1 MAKRYFTLAV
11 VVLLLTMGAVAQSGH
26 PAGTDCSGSICELRW
41 PTSEGSG
48 GISTPL
54 NGVGQSIQASNGSLD
69 SLISSN
75 IDFNSTVSLPVF
87 PSSPNFNL
95 GSDAGP
101 ITLVSPYQLPGGN
114 FAGGGASAIV
124 GRLQTGGWTGG
135 VGNTGSLRNMI
146 RYEFPI
152 YWNEYGPLIAMGPMG
167 GGGGSIYNNKIFYTG
182 EFHDSLSLWEMQDF
196 GSKWGINANIPG
208 RHLLGKLDVLVT
220 NSKYAAA
227 VARVAERFWQQGLA
241 IQNAIANEPKLMEVF
256 NAAAETDADF
266 RIVEGETAAERE
278 IIYKHYQRT
287 GLKAFDNP

>member
-1 MAKRYFTLAV
+1 MPLA
-11 VVLLLTMGAVAQSGH
+11 GIA
-26 PAGTDCSGSICELRW
+26 EK
-41 PTSEGSG
+41 SEGAG

-54 NGVGQSIQASNGSLD
+54 NAVGQSMQASNGALD
-69 SLISSN
+69 SLIPSN
-75 IDFNSTVSLPVF
+75 LDFNSTMTV

-101 ITLVSPYQLPGGN
+101 ITLTSPYQLPGG

-124 GRLQTGGWTGG
+124 GRLSPKQWTGG
-135 VGNTGSLRNMI
+135 VSYTGSVYNELRTQI
-146 RYEFPI
+146 IYEA
-152 YWNEYGPLIAMGPMG
+152 EHYGPMILMA
-167 GGGGSIYNNKIFYTG
+167 GGSIYNNKIFYTG

-220 NSKYAAA
+220 NPKYAAA
-227 VARVAERFWQQGLA
+227 VGRVAERFWQQGLA
-241 IQNAIANEPKLMEVF
+241 IQNAIAKEPKLMEVF

-266 RIVEGETAAERE
+266 RIVEGETAAEEE